1 MKIGVP
7 KEIKPQEYRVGLVPY
22 GVAELVAHGH
32 ELIVEAQAGIGTGYV
47 DDDYR
52 AAGAMIAPDAA
63 KTYDGADMIVK
74 VKEPQ
79 PAEWPHIRDDH
90 TIFAFLHL
98 AADPEQAAA
107 LQASGC
113 TAIAFETV
121 TDDDGGLPLLA
132 PMSEIAG
139 RLSIQSGAHFLE
151 AEYGGRGVLL
161 AGVPGV
167 APGDVVILGGG
178 MAGGNA
184 ARMAVGLGS
193 NLTIIDRSANAL
205 RRLDNF
211 FDSRVTTLSATK
223 TAIEDAVINADLV
236 IGAALVAGARA
247 PVLISEELVRAMRPG
262 AVFVD
267 IAIDQGGI
275 AETSRPTTL
284 ADPVYRFGEVVHYCV
299 ANMPG
304 AVPRT
309 SAHALTNA
317 ILPYALSLADNGPE
331 SAMSLDAN
339 LRAGLNVQAGQIVHG
354 VVAEALS

>member
-7 KEIKPQEYRVGLVPY
+7 METKPQEYRVGLVPY

-32 ELIVEAQAGIGTGYV
+32 EIFVETQAGDGIGYS

-52 AAGAMIAPDAA
+52 GAGAQITADAKETFA
-63 KTYDGADMIVK
+63 ATEMIVK

-79 PAEWPHIRDDH
+79 PPEWPLIRADH

-98 AADPEQAAA
+98 AADPDQAAA
-107 LQASGC
+107 LRASGC

-121 TDDDGGLPLLA
+121 TDEQGGLPLLA

-139 RLSIQSGAHFLE
+139 RLSIQAGAHFLE
-151 AEYGGRGVLL
+151 REHGGRGILL

-167 APGDVVILGGG
+167 PPGNVVVIGGG
-178 MAGGNA
+178 VAGSNA
-184 ARMAVGLGS
+184 ARMAVGLGA
-193 NLTIIDRSANAL
+193 NLTIIDRSPVVL
-205 RRLDNF
+205 RRLDEF
-211 FDSRVTTLSATK
+211 FDSRVTTMTATRA
-223 TAIEDAVINADLV
+223 AIEDSVVRADLV
-236 IGAALVAGARA
+236 IGAALVAGGRA
-247 PVLISEELVRAMRPG
+247 PVLISEDLIGRMQPG
-262 AVFVD
+262 AVLVD

-275 AETSRPTTL
+275 AATSRPTTHG
-284 ADPVYRFGEVVHYCV
+284 DPVYKVGEVVHYCV

-317 ILPYALSLADNGPE
+317 ILPYAVAIADNGPDH
-331 SAMSLDAN
+331 AMSLDRH
-339 LRAGLNVQAGQIVHG
+339 LWEGLNVQAGEIKHRA
-354 VVAEALS
+354 VAEALG